1 MPIQTQIH
9 RSPDALVSALYSTL
23 DACFPAG
30 HVLLKLLCSF
40 VCMSKVLTLCNL
52 TQHLLVLRQSEH
64 LD

>member
-1 MPIQTQIH
+1 MHLFLLCTRLLMP
-9 RSPDALVSALYSTL
+9 AFLLVMFCSR
-23 DACFPAG
+23 
-30 HVLLKLLCSF
+30 LLCSF

>member
-30 HVLLKLLCSF
+30 HVLLK
-40 VCMSKVLTLCNL
+40 VTVLICVHE
-52 TQHLLVLRQSEH
+52 QG
-64 LD
+64 LDTV